1 MLYIDKDKFN
11 KELKADCKNCF
22 GLCCI
27 ALYFSASDG
36 FPTNKEAGKPCINL
50 KEDFTCSVHTSLIG
64 KGLKGC
70 TAYECF
76 GAGQKIAQVTYDGE
90 DWRKVPEVSKQMF
103 EAFLVMR
110 QLHEMLWYLTEA
122 FNIHN
127 ESQIKQEIGLLINRT
142 EEITLLDAEEL
153 LKLDVE
159 AHRNKVNM
167 FLRNTSEMVRNNAK
181 NVGKYSGKKR
191 RPSAKRF
198 DYFGTD
204 MRNMD
209 LKGADLRGTCL
220 IAANLKGVDLSGA
233 DLIGADLRDADLCG
247 SNLGD
252 AIFLNQ
258 AQINAAKGDVSTTL
272 PLRVVRPS
280 HWIK

>member
-1 MLYIDKDKFN
+1 MLYIDQDKFN
-11 KELKADCKNCF
+11 KELKADCKGCF

-36 FPTNKEAGKPCINL
+36 FPTNKDAGKPCINL
-50 KEDFTCSVHTSLIG
+50 KEDFTCSVHTSL
-64 KGLKGC
+64 KDRGLKGC

-76 GAGQKIAQVTYDGE
+76 GAGQKIAKVTYEGKN
-90 DWRKVPEVSKQMF
+90 WRHVPEVSKQMF
-103 EAFLVMR
+103 EVFLIMR

-122 FNIHN
+122 FDIHN
-127 ESQIKQEIGLLINRT
+127 ESHIKQEIEALINKT
-142 EEITLLDAEEL
+142 EEITLMPAEEL

-167 FLRNTSEMVRNNAK
+167 LLRNTSEMVRNNARSIE
-181 NVGKYSGKKR
+181 KYSSKKKR
-191 RPSAKRF
+191 PTTKRF
-198 DYFGTD
+198 DYFGAD

-209 LKGADLRGTCL
+209 LIGADLRGACL

-233 DLIGADLRDADLCG
+233 DLIGADLRDADFCG
-247 SNLGD
+247 SNLVE

-258 AQINAAKGDVSTTL
+258 AQINAAKGDINTRL
-272 PLRVVRPS
+272 PLRLIRPS